1 MAGGQA
7 QRGACLLQD
16 KVHIKALHDLA
27 YAHLLCPNLILRAPS
42 CPAVATV
49 PSVVCAVPVHTFSS
63 SPPCEWTSFSIL
75 SSACEAWVTFK
86 SPVHT
91 SCAAWR
97 FLLTRPSRA
106 HGPAI
111 APSQV
116 CTSASLSVYCL
127 RVVIRDAALWERA
140 ILLDYSWDVCGR
152 SEF

>member
-63 SPPCEWTSFSIL
+63 SPPCEWTSSSI
-75 SSACEAWVTFK
+75 S
-86 SPVHT
+86 
-91 SCAAWR
+91 
-97 FLLTRPSRA
+97 FLLLVKPESHLKAQFTRLVL
-106 HGPAI
+106 H
-111 APSQV
+111 
-116 CTSASLSVYCL
+116 
-127 RVVIRDAALWERA
+127 
-140 ILLDYSWDVCGR
+140 DVF
-152 SEF
+152 S